1 MQAPRIPKMFGI
13 YTKKPSQFEY
23 TPRYY
28 DERKEKLEKRIAQI
42 KKEVENEKNPTST
55 SEYSNSEYQSRIR
68 EDWGNG
74 YARRNNTGMINK
86 RVLIYLGILLALT
99 YYLFY

>member
-28 DERKEKLEKRIAQI
+28 DERKEKLDKRVAQI
-42 KKEVENEKNPTST
+42 KKEVENEKN
-55 SEYSNSEYQSRIR
+55 NSQPADVKSSIDEN
-68 EDWGNG
+68 WGAT
-74 YARRNNTGMINK
+74 YRNRNTNTINK
-86 RVLIYLGILLALT
+86 RVIIYLIVLLGLT
-99 YYLFY
+99 YYLIY

>member
-28 DERKEKLEKRIAQI
+28 NERKEKLEKRIAQI
-42 KKEVENEKNPTST
+42 KQEVENEKKPTST
-55 SEYSNSEYQSRIR
+55 SEYSNSAYQSRIR
-68 EDWGNG
+68 EDWENN
-74 YARRNNTGMINK
+74 YSRRNNTGMINK
-86 RVLIYLGILLALT
+86 RVIIYIGILLALT

>member
-13 YTKKPSQFEY
+13 YTKRPTQFEY

-42 KKEVENEKNPTST
+42 KKEVENKKIRQVLQNIAILNINRELEKIG
-55 SEYSNSEYQSRIR
+55 E
-68 EDWGNG
+68 
-74 YARRNNTGMINK
+74 M
-86 RVLIYLGILLALT
+86 VILEEIILV
-99 YYLFY
+99 

>member
-42 KKEVENEKNPTST
+42 KKDVENEKTPTST
-55 SEYSNSEYQSRIR
+55 SEYSNSAYQSRIR
-68 EDWGNG
+68 EDWENN
-74 YARRNNTGMINK
+74 YNRRNNTGMINK
-86 RVLIYLGILLALT
+86 RVIIYIGILLALT

>member
-42 KKEVENEKNPTST
+42 KKEVENEKNPTNN
-55 SEYSNSEYQSRIR
+55 SEYSNSAYQSRIR
-68 EDWGNG
+68 EDWENN
-74 YARRNNTGMINK
+74 YNRRNNTGMINK
-86 RVLIYLGILLALT
+86 RVIIYIGILLALT